1 MDAKK
6 QADSLE
12 KVTDRHEE
20 RELDDAKMLQAF
32 QSLDRSSI
40 IQEQEKKEE
49 LSKVVIKEEDVTFIV
64 EQMEVDKSTAERTLR
79 RNKGNLT
86 QALEALI
93 RS

>member
-40 IQEQEKKEE
+40 IQEQEKKRG
-49 LSKVVIKEEDVTFIV
+49 IV
-64 EQMEVDKSTAERTLR
+64 QGCNQGGGRYFYC
-79 RNKGNLT
+79 
-86 QALEALI
+86 
-93 RS
+93 